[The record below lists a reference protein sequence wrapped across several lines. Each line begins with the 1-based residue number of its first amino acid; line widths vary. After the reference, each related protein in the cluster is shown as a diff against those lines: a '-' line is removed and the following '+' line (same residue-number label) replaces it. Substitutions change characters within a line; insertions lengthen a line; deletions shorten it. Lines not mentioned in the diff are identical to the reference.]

1 MAQSNVNQLL
11 IRNIDLLEGNYPLL
25 VNLDANELFTDWFE
39 AYPKTNMTCFSN
51 NFAQYQTIE
60 QHCHEQVNNVFGAS
74 YEAKKEHDLVVI
86 AFPKSKAELVFTL
99 AMIAPAINEET
110 CIVIV
115 GDNKSGIKSVA
126 KLSSNYLTHCIKQD
140 SARHCLLYSAR
151 HIKPSVPFNLGDW
164 FSYYDV
170 NIAQNTIKIAA
181 LPGVFS
187 QKGLDKGTKVL
198 LDHLSLDITGSVFD
212 FGCGAG
218 VISAAIGK
226 SYPDVELTLADV
238 SALAIA
244 SSEETLKLNGIQ
256 GQCIATDGLSQIHGK
271 FDYILSN
278 PPFHQGLKTHYAATE
293 LFLSECTKHMT
304 HCASLIVVA
313 NSFLKYQSIMELS
326 VGKTSQI
333 VKENGFTVYKSI
345 KKQLI

>member
-11 IRNIDLLEGNYPLL
+11 IRNIDLLEGNSPLL
-25 VNLDANELFTDWFE
+25 VNLDANELLVEWFE
-39 AYPKTNMTCFSN
+39 AYPKANMTCFSN
-51 NFAQYQTIE
+51 NFAQYQAIE
-60 QHCHEQVNNVFGAS
+60 ERCHQQVNNVFGAS
-74 YEAKKEHDLVVI
+74 YEVKTEHDLVVI
-86 AFPKSKAELVFTL
+86 AFPKSKAEFAFTL
-99 AMIAPAINEET
+99 AMIAPVINKET

-126 KLSSNYLTHCIKQD
+126 KLSTDYLEHCIKQD

-151 HIKPSVPFNLGDW
+151 HMQPSKLFILDDW

-170 NIAQNTIKIAA
+170 TIAQNVIKIAA

-198 LDHLSLDITGSVFD
+198 LDHLSLDLTGRVFD

-226 SYPDVELTLADV
+226 ACPDVELTLADV
-238 SALAIA
+238 SALAIT
-244 SSEETLKLNGIQ
+244 SSEETLKLNGLQ
-256 GQCIATDGLSQIHGK
+256 GQCIATDGLKQVNGK

-293 LFLSECTKHMT
+293 LFLSECAKHMT
-304 HCASLIVVA
+304 HRASLIVVA
-313 NSFLKYQSIMELS
+313 NSFLKYESIMELS
-326 VGKTSQI
+326 IGETSQI

-345 KKQLI
+345 KKTI

>member
-11 IRNIDLLEGNYPLL
+11 IRNIDLLEGNFPLL
-25 VNLDANELFTDWFE
+25 VNLDANELFAKWFE
-39 AYPKTNMTCFSN
+39 AYPKANITCFSN
-51 NFAQYQTIE
+51 NFGQYQTIE
-60 QHCHEQVNNVFGAS
+60 QHCHEQVKNVFGVS
-74 YEAKKEHDLVVI
+74 YEAKKEHDLVVV
-86 AFPKSKAELVFTL
+86 AFPKSKAELAFTL

-126 KLSSNYLTHCIKQD
+126 KLSNDYLAHCIKQD

-151 HIKPSVPFNLGDW
+151 HKKPSMLFNLGDW

-198 LDHLSLDITGSVFD
+198 LDHLSLNITGSVFD

-226 SYPDVELTLADV
+226 ACPDVELTLADV
-238 SALAIA
+238 SALAIK

-256 GQCIATDGLSQIHGK
+256 GQCIATDGLSQVHGK

-278 PPFHQGLKTHYAATE
+278 PPFHQGIKTHYAATE
-293 LFLSECTKHMT
+293 LFLSECAKHMT
-304 HCASLIVVA
+304 HHGSLIVVA
-313 NSFLKYQSIMELS
+313 NSFLKYQSIMEQS
-326 VGKTSQI
+326 VGATLQI
-333 VKENGFTVYKSI
+333 IKENGFTVYKSI
-345 KKQLI
+345 KK